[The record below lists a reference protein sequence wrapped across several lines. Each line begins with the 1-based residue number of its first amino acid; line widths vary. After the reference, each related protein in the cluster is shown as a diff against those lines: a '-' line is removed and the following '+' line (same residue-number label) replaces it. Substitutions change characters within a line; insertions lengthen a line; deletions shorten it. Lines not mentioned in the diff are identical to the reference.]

1 MRFQHIKRLFAGPIF
16 SKKIDPFIVVALSI
30 FGAFIGAS
38 TPFPI
43 WKTLLIGVPLVLL
56 LIAILTVLG
65 AKWRKKKG
73 IEENE
78 HN

>member
-1 MRFQHIKRLFAGPIF
+1 MQFQHIKRLVNRPIF

-38 TPFPI
+38 TPFSI
-43 WKTLLIGVPLVLL
+43 WKTLLIGVPLVMI
-56 LIAILTVLG
+56 LIAILSILG

-73 IEENE
+73 IKEEGNL
-78 HN
+78 